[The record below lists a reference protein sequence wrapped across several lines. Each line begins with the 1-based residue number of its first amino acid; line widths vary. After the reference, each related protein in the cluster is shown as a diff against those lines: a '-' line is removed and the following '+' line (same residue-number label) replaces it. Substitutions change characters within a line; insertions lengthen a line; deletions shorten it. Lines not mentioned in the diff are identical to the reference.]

1 MSILSGLKGWSFTL
15 DLIKISYDYLFK
27 AIIIIKRTM
36 SKFTVAELAKKYG
49 IARTSIYDRMKNG
62 SISYEIDAKNRKVI
76 DLSEMQRVYGTPDSK
91 AYSQPDSTQTDNTTI
106 ELYKQLIEEL
116 RHDKSIAEERERRM
130 YQEIEQ
136 LKDKIDNL
144 TLALGYT
151 PKNIQPDSKAYS
163 TNEQIRTTTDLQET
177 VQPEQVIPIESKPIQ
192 QATMIVPEPKK
203 RGLFGRVLKAVLNSD

>member
-1 MSILSGLKGWSFTL
+1 MP
-15 DLIKISYDYLFK
+15 
-27 AIIIIKRTM
+27 
-36 SKFTVAELAKKYG
+36 KFTVAELAKKYG

-76 DLSEMQRVYGTPDSK
+76 DFSVYGTPDSK
-91 AYSQPDSTQTDNTTI
+91 AYSQPDSTQTDSTTI

-116 RHDKSIAEERERRM
+116 RHDKSVAEERERRM
-130 YQEIEQ
+130 YKEIDQ

-151 PKNIQPDSKAYS
+151 PKKIQADSQPDS
-163 TNEQIRTTTDLQET
+163 TNEQVRTTTDLQET
-177 VQPEQVIPIESKPIQ
+177 VQLEQVIPIESKPIQ

-203 RGLFGRVLKAVLNSD
+203 RGLFGRVLKAVLNDD

>member
-1 MSILSGLKGWSFTL
+1 MP
-15 DLIKISYDYLFK
+15 
-27 AIIIIKRTM
+27 
-36 SKFTVAELAKKYG
+36 KFTVAELAKKYG
-49 IARTSIYDRMKNG
+49 VARTSIYDRMKNG

-91 AYSQPDSTQTDNTTI
+91 PDSTQTDNTTI

-116 RHDKSIAEERERRM
+116 RHDKSVAEERERRM
-130 YQEIEQ
+130 YKEIDQ

-151 PKNIQPDSKAYS
+151 PKKIQADSQPDS
-163 TNEQIRTTTDLQET
+163 TNEQVRTTTDLQET
-177 VQPEQVIPIESKPIQ
+177 VQLEQVIPIESKPIQ

-203 RGLFGRVLKAVLNSD
+203 RGLFGRVLKAVLNDD

>member
-1 MSILSGLKGWSFTL
+1 MP
-15 DLIKISYDYLFK
+15 
-27 AIIIIKRTM
+27 
-36 SKFTVAELAKKYG
+36 KFTVAELAKKYG

-76 DLSEMQRVYGTPDSK
+76 DFSEMQRVYGTPNSQADSK
-91 AYSQPDSTQTDNTTI
+91 PDSKETNNTTV

-130 YQEIEQ
+130 YKEIEQ

-151 PKNIQPDSKAYS
+151 PKDIQADSKPDSR
-163 TNEQIRTTTDLQET
+163 NEQIPTAKDLQEIVHLEQSKT
-177 VQPEQVIPIESKPIQ
+177 VEVEPIQ
-192 QATMIVPEPKK
+192 PTVVTTSEPKK
-203 RGLFGRVLKAVLNSD
+203 RGLLGRLARAVFEDE

>member
-1 MSILSGLKGWSFTL
+1 MP
-15 DLIKISYDYLFK
+15 
-27 AIIIIKRTM
+27 
-36 SKFTVAELAKKYG
+36 KFTVAELAKKYG

-91 AYSQPDSTQTDNTTI
+91 DYSQADSTKIDNTTI

-116 RHDKSIAEERERRM
+116 RHDKSVSEERERRM
-130 YQEIEQ
+130 YKEIEQ

-151 PKNIQPDSKAYS
+151 LKIFSL
-163 TNEQIRTTTDLQET
+163 TVRLT
-177 VQPEQVIPIESKPIQ
+177 VQMNKSVQLQTYKKLYSPNKLQ
-192 QATMIVPEPKK
+192 Q
-203 RGLFGRVLKAVLNSD
+203 

>member
-1 MSILSGLKGWSFTL
+1 MP
-15 DLIKISYDYLFK
+15 
-27 AIIIIKRTM
+27 
-36 SKFTVAELAKKYG
+36 KFTVAELAKQYG

-91 AYSQPDSTQTDNTTI
+91 DCSQADSTQTDSTTI

-116 RHDKSIAEERERRM
+116 RHDKSVSEERERRM
-130 YQEIEQ
+130 YKEIEQ

-151 PKNIQPDSKAYS
+151 PKNIQPDSQAYS
-163 TNEQIRTTTDLQET
+163 TNEQTRTTTDLQEI
-177 VQPEQVIPIESKPIQ
+177 VQPEQVTAIENKPIQ
-192 QATMIVPEPKK
+192 QAATITPEPKK
-203 RGLFGRVLKAVLNSD
+203 RGLFGRVLHAVLSDD

>member
-1 MSILSGLKGWSFTL
+1 MP
-15 DLIKISYDYLFK
+15 
-27 AIIIIKRTM
+27 
-36 SKFTVAELAKKYG
+36 KFTVAELAKKYG

-76 DLSEMQRVYGTPDSK
+76 DFSEMQRVYGTPNSKPDSK
-91 AYSQPDSTQTDNTTI
+91 ENDNTTV

-130 YQEIEQ
+130 YKEIEQ

-151 PKNIQPDSKAYS
+151 PKNIQPDSKPDS
-163 TNEQIRTTTDLQET
+163 TNEQVRTTTDLQET
-177 VQPEQVIPIESKPIQ
+177 VQSSQVMPIEDKPIQ
-192 QATMIVPEPKK
+192 QTTTAMLQPKK
-203 RGLFGRVLKAVLNSD
+203 RGLFGRVLNAVFDSD